1 LGAWENFSKGNRWK
15 ESMCVLHAIFQKEIT
30 SFSYKKKSITEE
42 TQIIN
47 GTMKLAYCT
56 GPYTIAVSNKG
67 SETSGLRDRWT
78 SF

>member
-1 LGAWENFSKGNRWK
+1 LGEFQQRKQVERINVCTSCYISKRNN
-15 ESMCVLHAIFQKEIT
+15 IFFLQ
-30 SFSYKKKSITEE
+30 KKSITEE